1 MSHRVNK
8 SYTGVTELLDSK
20 KTLKDQTRE
29 YILNWIKERNLRPGD
44 RLPPQRELSQIL
56 NVSPKIP
63 ELVLNE
69 LEAEHLVVRRCGRG
83 TFLAGSPETAP
94 RVSAGTRNVFL
105 LLPTLRNP
113 HFAEYAANAEV
124 ALHRGK
130 RTMHIITGEAMPQTR
145 DVIAQMVREGTGG
158 IIALHCPDGL
168 RAFAHRNR
176 IPMVEIRYQSSAS
189 RRPAAGCFVIADLRA
204 AAQKLGDHLLAL
216 GHRDIYLAGD
226 LPATGRFRDCR
237 FEFLTK
243 MLEKHGCRVR
253 YLPQKHLVTHYPSY
267 EAIGAEL
274 AQAMLAEG
282 LPATAAIFF
291 NSQRAVGAM
300 RLFLRE
306 GIRVPED
313 FSIVGFDAPFQAGF
327 PEPVITSAVH
337 NNVIEMAVSLLL
349 SEKKDAQT
357 VTIDPVLA
365 EGSST
370 APPRRHE
377 VRP

>member
-189 RRPAAGCFVIADLRA
+189 RRPSSIFVRNSKRQSRNLPVAGRS
-204 AAQKLGDHLLAL
+204 
-216 GHRDIYLAGD
+216 
-226 LPATGRFRDCR
+226 PAR
-237 FEFLTK
+237 
-243 MLEKHGCRVR
+243 
-253 YLPQKHLVTHYPSY
+253 
-267 EAIGAEL
+267 
-274 AQAMLAEG
+274 
-282 LPATAAIFF
+282 
-291 NSQRAVGAM
+291 
-300 RLFLRE
+300 
-306 GIRVPED
+306 
-313 FSIVGFDAPFQAGF
+313 
-327 PEPVITSAVH
+327 
-337 NNVIEMAVSLLL
+337 
-349 SEKKDAQT
+349 
-357 VTIDPVLA
+357 
-365 EGSST
+365 
-370 APPRRHE
+370 
-377 VRP
+377 

>member
-204 AAQKLGDHLLAL
+204 AAQNSETIFLRSD
-216 GHRDIYLAGD
+216 
-226 LPATGRFRDCR
+226 TGIFIWREICPRQEDSVTAVLNFS
-237 FEFLTK
+237 
-243 MLEKHGCRVR
+243 
-253 YLPQKHLVTHYPSY
+253 QKCWKN
-267 EAIGAEL
+267 
-274 AQAMLAEG
+274 
-282 LPATAAIFF
+282 TAAVSVTCLRSIR
-291 NSQRAVGAM
+291 SHIIRAM
-300 RLFLRE
+300 KRSERNWHRQCWRKDFLPRLQ
-306 GIRVPED
+306 
-313 FSIVGFDAPFQAGF
+313 S
-327 PEPVITSAVH
+327 
-337 NNVIEMAVSLLL
+337 
-349 SEKKDAQT
+349 
-357 VTIDPVLA
+357 
-365 EGSST
+365 SST
-370 APPRRHE
+370 ASAP
-377 VRP
+377 